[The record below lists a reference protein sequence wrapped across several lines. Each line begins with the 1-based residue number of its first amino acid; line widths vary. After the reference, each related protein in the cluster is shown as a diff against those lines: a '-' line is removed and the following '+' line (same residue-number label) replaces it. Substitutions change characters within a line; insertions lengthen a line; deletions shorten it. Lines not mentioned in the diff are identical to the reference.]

1 MASSINLGITAI
13 PAGTRVFAINGLP
26 NNSSGFSLVV
36 GRDATWLTPGTLFS
50 LLLEIALDG
59 VEFQEWM
66 RCSVAGGAAL
76 DKFGQP
82 ATRWSLAG
90 TWPGQNDGSGGRQ
103 VLRATDV
110 RVTLTVPQSFTVVS
124 VNLQAT

>member
-1 MASSINLGITAI
+1 MAASIALGATAI

-26 NNSSGFSLVV
+26 GNSSGFSLVI
-36 GRDATWLTPGTLFS
+36 GRDASWLVAGTLFS
-50 LLLEIALDG
+50 LLLEIAIDG
-59 VEFQEWM
+59 VTFQEWM
-66 RCSVAGGAAL
+66 RCSVAGGAQL
-76 DKFGQP
+76 DKSGQP

-110 RVTLTVPQSFTVVS
+110 RITLTVPQAFTVASVS
-124 VNLQAT
+124 LQAV